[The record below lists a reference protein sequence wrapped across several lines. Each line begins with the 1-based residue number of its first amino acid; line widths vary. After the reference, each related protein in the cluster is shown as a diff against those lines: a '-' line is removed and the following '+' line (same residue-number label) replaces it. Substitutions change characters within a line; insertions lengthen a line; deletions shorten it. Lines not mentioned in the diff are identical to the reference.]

1 MNLISMMNVISMK
14 ILPKWGDKH
23 RSNENDV
30 FFSNTCT
37 VDNWLALVYI
47 IANSRPRLLS
57 GIIDRYF
64 GESSDLMAILGLA
77 RKCDYGMAKYQFARL
92 NKLNL
97 CKKIF
102 DFYGD

>member
-1 MNLISMMNVISMK
+1 MNHYILKEIRLDLKNVLTNFDVYQNFKKM
-14 ILPKWGDKH
+14 LPKWGNKH

-57 GIIDRYF
+57 GIIDKYF

-77 RKCDYGMAKYQFARL
+77 RKCDYGMAK
-92 NKLNL
+92 
-97 CKKIF
+97 I
-102 DFYGD
+102 